1 MRKTLLLLVILL
13 VSFSF
18 SGMVSADEIKAKEK
32 MIQGKISK
40 VDCDKSMIT
49 ISGVKKLRSSDKKTL
64 PDVTLK
70 LTDKTKLTG
79 VKECKE
85 IKTGTVVYAGYVE
98 SVEGNKATGLILKTT
113 VKIKDMKRG
122 GSLVPASK
130 AK

>member
-13 VSFSF
+13 VLFFF
-18 SGMVSADEIKAKEK
+18 SGMVSADETKAKEK

-40 VDCDKSMIT
+40 VDCDKAMIT
-49 ISGVKKLRSSDKKTL
+49 ISGVKKLRSSDKKIL

-85 IKTGTVVYAGYVE
+85 IKTGTVVYFYLTIGHSY
-98 SVEGNKATGLILKTT
+98 LIRHTSGQILTK
-113 VKIKDMKRG
+113 KRNH
-122 GSLVPASK
+122 
-130 AK
+130 